1 MEITSTNIAA
11 HFMTC
16 TQCNMI
22 WRSTHSMICPLCAQI
37 HGTPF
42 RLTLQA
48 QSQLMDAMME
58 FEGEEKEDEDDILR
72 LAIAMERHCS
82 WYNYEDPW
90 FSQTCWM
97 HLREYLWNNP
107 PSTHIERAMEIFD
120 AQFRNMVIHVDENGN
135 MPGNILPPLEG
146 NQPQEP
152 IMAG

>member
-42 RLTLQA
+42 RLTPQA
-48 QSQLMDAMME
+48 YMQLMDAMME

-72 LAIAMERHCS
+72 LALAMERHCF

-90 FSQTCWM
+90 FSQACWIYLRD
-97 HLREYLWNNP
+97 HLGGHPNI
-107 PSTHIERAMEIFD
+107 HILRAMEIFD
-120 AQFRNMVIHVDENGN
+120 NQFRNMVIHVDENGN
-135 MPGNILPPLEG
+135 MPDNILPPLEG
-146 NQPQEP
+146 NLPQEP